1 MPSAHPCA
9 KIPATP
15 VTPAARARRFGRLV
29 LLVLLAWLLAWP
41 AAGGAQA
48 APPLA
53 AVAAVDPVEA
63 RRLRYLEIELRQL
76 GQVEKKDLGPMRL
89 GAGVVAAAALA
100 EAGRGTSDASHA
112 SDTSDVSASAVR
124 WAEATLEACGPRHF
138 GGLCE
143 RALLPLQ
150 RTLLQYPGALPP
162 ALRERLRAAASVS
175 ARPPTGAARTDPW
188 GFKETE
194 NGRLLTATRSL
205 VAQVVAGTPGSPEAA
220 AWGEH
225 LTAFLRARDRA
236 GWYEGQSPGY
246 MGLSIT
252 YLLHLA
258 DHAPQP
264 ALRELAARQL
274 DVLFGAWAQEQVAG
288 FPAGVQSRAYSH
300 WVLGTDLTPW
310 RAWAWL
316 VGGLTGSAGSSPGS
330 AGSDSSLGS
339 SGAPGSDTP
348 EGITFLDWPDLAVS
362 RYRVP
367 APVAR
372 LLAERR
378 RQAPYE
384 IRARRVI
391 DLGHRRDL
399 DTALYTYATPDY
411 VLGSAQAV
419 DGLRF
424 GVSGGQEIQAT
435 LFAECAAFAP
445 LYLWSRVDAP
455 RAERWRSWAKQD
467 LAMGHRNVVLARL
480 GAGSGSGA
488 AGSPGSPGSL
498 GSLGSNTKPGSGAIG
513 HAYLSPPWSRPEPA
527 GDNAL
532 VARCGDTYVALV
544 TAGGWEVAEA
554 PRRFAGLYGAPGLA
568 GSWAAVPRRQPADIA
583 LEVGRRAE
591 HGDFAA
597 WRERAARLALAVAPA
612 PAGPDGSG
620 GSGGSGSPGGSGQG
634 PGANRQAA
642 DGELRFTA
650 TDGTLYTFVPGQ
662 RATVAGAPLAPRAFP
677 LLAGPFVASTRA
689 GEWTFSLAGVQVR
702 LEPDAAW
709 PRSPDPATDAVR
721 PVGRKGS
728 SP

>member
-1 MPSAHPCA
+1 MPSADTFTT
-9 KIPATP
+9 IPAL
-15 VTPAARARRFGRLV
+15 RARRIGRLAL
-29 LLVLLAWLLAWP
+29 LLVLAW
-41 AAGGAQA
+41 
-48 APPLA
+48 PLA
-53 AVAAVDPVEA
+53 ALLGASGARAQTAAADPA
-63 RRLRYLEIELRQL
+63 HASNTRRLRYLEIELRQL

-89 GAGVVAAAALA
+89 GAGVLAAAALA
-100 EAGRGTSDASHA
+100 EAGRGTSGD
-112 SDTSDVSASAVR
+112 AVR

-143 RALLPLQ
+143 RALLPVQ
-150 RTLLQYPGALPP
+150 RTLLQYPDALPP
-162 ALRERLRAAASVS
+162 ALRERLRAVASVS
-175 ARPPTGAARTDPW
+175 ARPPAGGARTDPW

-194 NGRLLTATRSL
+194 NGRLLTAARSL
-205 VAQVVAGTPGSPEAA
+205 VAQVVAGRPGSPEAA

-316 VGGLTGSAGSSPGS
+316 VGGLTGPAGSPGS
-330 AGSDSSLGS
+330 P
-339 SGAPGSDTP
+339 GAANSDTL

-367 APVAR
+367 EPVAR
-372 LLAERR
+372 LLTTRR

-384 IRARRVI
+384 IRARRTI

-435 LFAECAAFAP
+435 LFAECAPFAP

-480 GAGSGSGA
+480 GAGGG
-488 AGSPGSPGSL
+488 
-498 GSLGSNTKPGSGAIG
+498 NVKPGNGAAIG

-597 WRERAARLALAVAPA
+597 WRERAARLALATAPSG
-612 PAGPDGSG
+612 AGAGE
-620 GSGGSGSPGGSGQG
+620 
-634 PGANRQAA
+634 
-642 DGELRFTA
+642 GELRFTA
-650 TDGTLYTFVPGQ
+650 GDGTLYTFVPGQ
-662 RATVAGAPLAPRAFP
+662 RATVAGTPLAPRSFP
-677 LLAGPFVASTRA
+677 LLAGPFVASTRP
-689 GEWTFSLAGVQVR
+689 GEWTFSLADVQVR

-709 PRSPDPATDAVR
+709 PRPAIDSKRDSTR

-728 SP
+728 PR